1 MDKETIQAAKDYLG
15 DFDTPEEGV
24 ELFMDCVIS
33 SPCDT
38 AMLPMQDVLHLD
50 GSARMN
56 LPGALGGN
64 WAWRMKPGAASD
76 ELAAHL
82 YAMNVKAK
90 RI

>member
-1 MDKETIQAAKDYLG
+1 
-15 DFDTPEEGV
+15 
-24 ELFMDCVIS
+24 MDCVIS
-33 SPCDT
+33 GPCDT

-56 LPGALGGN
+56 LPGCAGGN

-76 ELAAHL
+76 EVAAHL
-82 YAMNVKAK
+82 YEMNAKAK